1 MVLQWQRRYLGGRE
15 RRKAHEAQSQI
26 RQRWRELLTSM
37 DAIRGPAFAGVRGR
51 TVLNQAE
58 NILYI
63 ALQDFSLRVE
73 SRVGLEERG
82 ATMYL

>member
-15 RRKAHEAQSQI
+15 RRRAHEGQSQI
-26 RQRWRELLTSM
+26 RQGWREFSTSM
-37 DAIRGPAFAGVRGR
+37 GAIRGPAFAGVRGR

-63 ALQDFSLRVE
+63 ALQDFSILRSE
-73 SRVGLEERG
+73 LSRG
-82 ATMYL
+82 